1 VKQQEKRPRE
11 SLVGSEFRNAVE
23 VVNESIASPHKVRY
37 STYCGTMFL
46 CSFLPVCLPV
56 ETDSINN
63 KVVVLIVTLLGR
75 YIALDYSKITSFS
88 KGKAKAGKQVS
99 G

>member
-46 CSFLPVCLPV
+46 PACLLRQ
-56 ETDSINN
+56 TADII
-63 KVVVLIVTLLGR
+63 KCVVALIVLGR
-75 YIALDYSKITSFS
+75 KVYSL
-88 KGKAKAGKQVS
+88 GLQ
-99 G
+99 

>member
-37 STYCGTMFL
+37 STYCGPMFL
-46 CSFLPVCLPV
+46 CSFLPAYLPI
-56 ETDSINN
+56 ETDSRHN
-63 KVVVLIVTLLGR
+63 KVVVVLIVLGR
-75 YIALDYSKITSFS
+75 KVYSL
-88 KGKAKAGKQVS
+88 GLQ
-99 G
+99 